1 VSHADRF
8 REDAAAWVLGAL
20 PDDEARAFAAHLDG
34 CPACRAEVEELRAAA
49 DTLPTLVPSV
59 APPPELRDRI
69 MAVVE
74 AEAEVLRAAGSAADR
89 PARGRRPRWLPGR
102 GALGALGGLRP
113 ALAAAAVA
121 LLLAGLA
128 GGFGLAQL
136 GGDGDEVRTV
146 RAQVTAPGAQATL
159 RVRDEGGG
167 RLEVRG
173 LPAPPEG
180 RVYQVW
186 LLPEGSETPRP
197 TTSLFTVTSDGRA
210 AAPVPD
216 VSGAQAVLVSD
227 EPPGGSSTPTG
238 SVVITAPLI

>member
-34 CPACRAEVEELRAAA
+34 CPACRAEVEELRGAA
-49 DTLPTLVPSV
+49 DALPTLVPSV

-74 AEAEVLRAAGSAADR
+74 AEAEVLRAAGPAADR
-89 PARGRRPRWLPGR
+89 PARSRRPRWLAG
-102 GALGALGGLRP
+102 LGGFRP

-136 GGDGDEVRTV
+136 GGGDDERTV

-159 RVRDEGGG
+159 RVRDDGGG

-180 RVYQVW
+180 RIYQVW

-197 TTSLFTVTSDGRA
+197 TTSLFSVTSDGRA

-227 EPPGGSSTPTG
+227 EPPGGSTAPTG
-238 SVVITAPLI
+238 SVVITAPLS